1 MMPNG
6 FHRRQ
11 LIVSPDCS
19 KNLLMIKIPEQHW
32 KVSSEEHRLDEFYMN
47 LLSNYKEPCLGLK
60 DIINIF

>member
-19 KNLLMIKIPEQHW
+19 KNLLMIKIKQHS
-32 KVSSEEHRLDEFYMN
+32 KVSSKEHRLDEFYMN
-47 LLSNYKEPCLGLK
+47 LLSNYKEPCHGLK
-60 DIINIF
+60 DINIF